1 MGDVRP
7 HGLPAVLRQTVPAVR
22 PLGRLLRA
30 QHGASL
36 PPLVRSGD
44 PPEYVEQLLRRTLV
58 CVAKGSAAAPPQ
70 LPPLSQ
76 CSMVPRSSMN
86 EARVARRPYTPA
98 TPTSPDGGARAVPT
112 GWHLRGATW
121 VVVRVEGTPNGDA
134 VDQPH
139 CNVVHC
145 RTTAR
150 ERHNG
155 LMQSQAVTTDA

>member
-7 HGLPAVLRQTVPAVR
+7 HGLPAVLRQTLPAVR

-30 QHGASL
+30 QHATL

-44 PPEYVEQLLRRTLV
+44 PPEYLEHLLRRTLV

-86 EARVARRPYTPA
+86 EAR
-98 TPTSPDGGARAVPT
+98 GARPV
-112 GWHLRGATW
+112 LRDTLST
-121 VVVRVEGTPNGDA
+121 ET
-134 VDQPH
+134 H
-139 CNVVHC
+139 ELC
-145 RTTAR
+145 
-150 ERHNG
+150 
-155 LMQSQAVTTDA
+155 